1 VTAARRIE
9 AGEVSGALG
18 SQTRRVL
25 EAIGGFATW
34 SGSRSVLSRLEDPLA
49 CDFLFGN
56 PQEAAPAAY
65 VDALLRATR
74 PEGDPMHFAY
84 KMNEPE
90 ATRAVAE
97 GLRARFGMP
106 FEADDVFMTN
116 GNFAGLSIVLRTI
129 ADPGDEV
136 VFISPPWFFYETL
149 ILATGLEPRRVY
161 ADPGSFDLDLDAI
174 SAALG
179 PRTRA
184 VIVNSPNNPTG
195 RIYPPSTL
203 SALAAVLD
211 GTSARNR
218 RRVYLLSDEAY
229 NHILLDGQAF
239 PTPTAYYPHSFLLYT
254 YAKTLL
260 SPGSR
265 LGYIAVPPSMP
276 EREELRTALL
286 LGQIATGW
294 AFPVAPLQYAVPEL
308 ERMEAD
314 VEAYRRRR
322 DVLVPALREAGY
334 EPSTPEGT
342 FYVIARSP
350 LEDDLRFFHELASR
364 GVYVLPGSMFEMPG
378 WFRLSLTANDD
389 MIERAMP
396 ILVRARKE
404 VRS

>member
-1 VTAARRIE
+1 MF
-9 AGEVSGALG
+9 
-18 SQTRRVL
+18 
-25 EAIGGFATW
+25 EAIGAFTEW
-34 SGSRSVLSRLEDPLA
+34 SGSERVNARIGDPKA

-56 PQEAAPAAY
+56 PQEVVPAAY
-65 VDALLRATR
+65 VDALVRATD
-74 PEGDPMHFAY
+74 PAGDANHFAY

-90 ATRAVAE
+90 ATRAVAS
-97 GLRARFGMP
+97 GLRERFGMP
-106 FEADDVFMTN
+106 FEADDVYMTN
-116 GNFAGLSIVLRTI
+116 GNFAGLSIVLHTI

-136 VFISPPWFFYETL
+136 VFVSPPWFFYETL

-161 ADPGSFDLDLDAI
+161 ADPATFDLDVDAI
-174 SAALG
+174 AGAVG

-203 SALAAVLD
+203 EALARVLEEA
-211 GTSARNR
+211 SARNDR
-218 RRVYLLSDEAY
+218 RIYLLSDEAY
-229 NHILLDGQAF
+229 NHILLDGQEF
-239 PTPTAYYPHSFLLYT
+239 PTPTAFYPHSFLLYT

-265 LGYIAVPPSMP
+265 LGYIAIPPAMP
-276 EREELRTALL
+276 ERAEFRGPLL
-286 LGQIATGW
+286 LGQMATGW

-314 VEAYRRRR
+314 LDAFRRRR
-322 DVLVPALREAGY
+322 DLLVPALAEVGY
-334 EPSTPEGT
+334 RPTTPEGT

-350 LEDDLRFFHELASR
+350 IEDDVRFFDVLTDH

-389 MIERAMP
+389 MVARAIPVFARAME
-396 ILVRARKE
+396 E
-404 VRS
+404 VHS

>member
-1 VTAARRIE
+1 MAVE
-9 AGEVSGALG
+9 EVAVGGPVG

-25 EAIGGFATW
+25 DAIGAFAAW
-34 SGSRSVLSRLEDPLA
+34 SASEVVNRRLGDPLA

-56 PQEAAPAAY
+56 PHEVAPGAY
-65 VDALLRATR
+65 VDALVRATD
-74 PEGDPMHFAY
+74 PGGDPTHYAY
-84 KMNEPE
+84 KMNEPGSTE
-90 ATRAVAE
+90 AVAE
-97 GLRARFGMP
+97 GLRTRFGMP
-106 FEADDVFMTN
+106 FEAEDVYMTN

-136 VFISPPWFFYETL
+136 VFVSPPWFFYETL
-149 ILATGLEPRRVY
+149 ILAAGLEPRRVY
-161 ADPGSFDLDLDAI
+161 ADPVTFDLDVDAI
-174 SAALG
+174 AAALG

-195 RIYPPSTL
+195 RIYPPSIL
-203 SALAAVLD
+203 EALAVALEEA
-211 GTSARNR
+211 SARNR

-229 NHILLDGQAF
+229 NRILLDGQDF
-239 PTPTAYYPHSFLLYT
+239 PTPTAFYAHSFLLYT

-265 LGYIAVPPSMP
+265 LGYIAVPPAMP
-276 EREELRTALL
+276 EREELRTPLL

-308 ERMEAD
+308 ERMQAD
-314 VEAYRRRR
+314 VGAFRRRR
-322 DVLVPALREAGY
+322 DAVVPALREAGY
-334 EPSTPEGT
+334 EPTMPEGT

-350 LEDDLRFFHELASR
+350 IEDDVRFFELLAER

-389 MIERAMP
+389 MVERAIP
-396 ILVRARKE
+396 ILVQTREE
-404 VRS
+404 VGS